1 MGNEHI
7 KVNQTRA
14 GIAHQRLMYLFLLFY
29 SVLKKRNMSSGA
41 VFQLI
46 SNDGKADKM
55 ILATD
60 LLEQRIN
67 SIRQ

>member
-1 MGNEHI
+1 M
-7 KVNQTRA
+7 TRPSIWWYIYYYLVYV
-14 GIAHQRLMYLFLLFY
+14 GRLIFNFGFLICG
-29 SVLKKRNMSSGA
+29 KNRKMSSGA

-60 LLEQRIN
+60 LLE
-67 SIRQ
+67 